1 MHEQDRSGQLP
12 GLVMALREQQLSPRE
27 IETRSFEIISGL
39 LPHVDQRR
47 LDWPVIQRV
56 VHSTGDPTIAHS
68 LRIHPNAVQAALVA
82 LRGGRPIITDV
93 RMVAAGI
100 SKRLAAKLGCE
111 VVCAID
117 DPNVADLATRQGIT
131 RGAAAMVLLAGQMDA
146 ATVAIGNAP
155 TALFALRDLIRS
167 RNANPA
173 LIIGTPVGFV
183 GAAEAKAE
191 LVALADTGVPYITLE
206 GTRGGSAVAVA
217 AVNALLRL
225 AADRSEA

>member
-1 MHEQDRSGQLP
+1 MDEQDRSRQLP
-12 GLVMALREQQLSPRE
+12 GLVMALREQQLNPRE
-27 IETRSFEIISGL
+27 IETRSFEIIAGL

-47 LDWPVIQRV
+47 LDWPVIQRA
-56 VHSTGDPTIAHS
+56 VHSTGDPTIADS
-68 LRIHPNAVQAALVA
+68 LRIHPDAVQAALVA

-117 DPNVADLATRQGIT
+117 NPNVADLATRQGIT

-146 ATVAIGNAP
+146 AIVAIGNAP
-155 TALFALRDLIRS
+155 TALFALLDLIRS
-167 RNANPA
+167 LNANPA
-173 LIIGTPVGFV
+173 LVIGTPVGFV

-206 GTRGGSAVAVA
+206 GTRGGSAIAVA